1 MDNRTCVTPAVASDV
16 ATVYAAIEL
25 SRKSWLAGVQST
37 RQGRASRHK
46 LAPGDAAGLWR
57 VLEQE
62 RARLERSGCGAP
74 RIVTCYE
81 AGRDGFWL
89 QRYLASQGAE
99 SLVVD
104 PASIEVNRR
113 ARRAKSDKLDVEGQL
128 RVLISYD
135 AGERHRCR
143 MVAVPSL
150 AEEDARRPGRERQ
163 RLVSERTAQSN
174 RISGLLAT
182 QGIYG
187 YRPLRADRWDRLAE
201 LRCADGRTL
210 PALLH
215 EEIVRSLTRREFAQ
229 QQIKAVEKQRAAGLA
244 GEDRGA
250 RYTRALM
257 RFYGIGIEIA
267 STLAREVYYRDFANR
282 RQVAS
287 YVGLPPSPY
296 QSGDTNHEQGI
307 SKAGNRWAR
316 HKAVELAWLWLE
328 HQPQSALSQ
337 WFFAR
342 LGPSKSKRLKKI
354 LAVALARKLVVALWR
369 YLTAGVVP
377 EGARLKPPGLKPR

>member
-1 MDNRTCVTPAVASDV
+1 MDNRTYVAPAVRPDV

-25 SRKSWLAGVQST
+25 SRKSWLAGVQSP

-57 VLEQE
+57 VLERE
-62 RARLERSGCGAP
+62 RANLQRSGCGAT

-113 ARRAKSDKLDVEGQL
+113 ARRAKSDGLDVESQL

-143 MVAVPSL
+143 MVAVPSV

-163 RLVSERTAQSN
+163 RLMSERTAQSN
-174 RISGLLAT
+174 RIVGLLAT
-182 QGIYG
+182 QGIYS
-187 YRPLRADRWDRLAE
+187 YQPLRTDRWERLAA
-201 LRCADGRTL
+201 LRCGDGREL
-210 PALLH
+210 PAWLH
-215 EEIVRSLTRREFAQ
+215 EEIVRSLTRLEFAQ
-229 QQIKAVEKQRAAGLA
+229 DQIKTVEKQRIAGLA

-250 RYTRALM
+250 QYTRALM

-267 STLAREVYYRDFANR
+267 GTLAREVYYRDFANR
-282 RQVAS
+282 RQVGS
-287 YVGLPPSPY
+287 YVGLSPSPY

-307 SKAGNRWAR
+307 SKAGNRRAR
-316 HKAVELAWLWLE
+316 HHAVELAWLWLQ
-328 HQPQSALSQ
+328 HQGQSALSR
-337 WFFAR
+337 WFHAK
-342 LGPSKSKRLKKI
+342 LGASKSKRLKKI
-354 LAVALARKLVVALWR
+354 LVVALARKLVVALWR

-377 EGARLKPPGLKPR
+377 EGARFKPR